1 MDVFTLKLLI
11 IFFLGIVG
19 VIVINYAIKSD
30 KKLEVAEGIAYS
42 FVLGLLS
49 YLYAYIFKINDIF
62 SQINSEK
69 FEISGI
75 DILATLGLS
84 LGFSILL
91 ILVIKKELFHCLLRK
106 LKISTT
112 TGNKYILKNIISTK
126 DSNLNYLQSH
136 LVCIRYQNKKLNYV
150 GCIQTVDIL
159 NDSYI
164 EMLLKN
170 VIVTTED
177 GNYELEA
184 LYLCEK
190 TENFVIEYI
199 KK

>member
-1 MDVFTLKLLI
+1 M
-11 IFFLGIVG
+11 
-19 VIVINYAIKSD
+19 
-30 KKLEVAEGIAYS
+30 
-42 FVLGLLS
+42 
-49 YLYAYIFKINDIF
+49 
-62 SQINSEK
+62 
-69 FEISGI
+69 
-75 DILATLGLS
+75 
-84 LGFSILL
+84 
-91 ILVIKKELFHCLLRK
+91 
-106 LKISTT
+106 TT
-112 TGNKYILKNIISTK
+112 IE
-126 DSNLNYLQSH
+126 
-136 LVCIRYQNKKLNYV
+136 LNYV